1 MSTGV
6 WLKDLVKALRNGG
19 VEVEGLTYKR
29 GRYAGKDWKQVGWN
43 GLGYREL
50 RGIMWHHDA
59 SPAGD
64 SPGALDW
71 CMYSELAPC
80 AAIWI
85 DRKGKWFVYAAG
97 QTNHAGVGS
106 SPLAPN
112 STGNQVY
119 LGIETDMGAPG
130 EAWPKPLLDSL
141 RKGTAVLMKHYDLDP
156 KVALEFHK
164 TYAPGR
170 KNDPAYLDLKKE
182 RRRVA
187 RLMKSDQTGVKGL
200 LDRWFNLTK

>member
-6 WLKDLVKALRNGG
+6 WLKDLVKVLRQAG
-19 VEVEGLTYKR
+19 VPVEGMTYKY
-29 GRYAGKDWKQVGWN
+29 GRYAGKTWKQVGWN
-43 GLGYREL
+43 GLGYSEL

-64 SPGALDW
+64 SPGALNW
-71 CMYSELAPC
+71 CMYSDLAPC

-85 DRKGKWFVYAAG
+85 DRSGKWFVYAAG
-97 QTNHAGVGS
+97 LTNHAGVGS
-106 SPLAPN
+106 SALAPN
-112 STGNQVY
+112 STGNQFY
-119 LGIETDMGAPG
+119 LGIETDHNTG
-130 EAWPKPLLDSL
+130 EKWTKEQVSSL
-141 RKGTAVLMKHYDLDP
+141 RKGTAALMKHYGLDP

-170 KNDPAYLDLKKE
+170 KNDPDGLELKTE

-187 RLMKSDQTGVKGL
+187 RLMVSDQTGIKGL
-200 LDRWFNLTK
+200 LERWFKV

>member
-6 WLKDLVKALRNGG
+6 WLKDLVKVLRQAG
-19 VEVEGLTYKR
+19 VPVEGLTYKY
-29 GRYAGKDWKQVGWN
+29 GRYAGKTWKQVGWN
-43 GLGYREL
+43 GLGYSEL

-64 SPGALDW
+64 SPGALNW
-71 CMYSELAPC
+71 CMYSDLAPC

-85 DRKGKWFVYAAG
+85 DRSGKWFVYAAG
-97 QTNHAGVGS
+97 LTNHAGVGS
-106 SPLAPN
+106 SALAPN
-112 STGNQVY
+112 STGNQYY
-119 LGIETDMGAPG
+119 LGIETDHNTG
-130 EAWPKPLLDSL
+130 EKWTKEQVSSL
-141 RKGTAVLMKHYDLDP
+141 RKGTAALMKHYGLDP

-170 KNDPAYLDLKKE
+170 KNDPDGLELKTE

-187 RLMKSDQTGVKGL
+187 RLMASDQTGIKGL
-200 LDRWFNLTK
+200 LERWFKV